1 MSGADTI
8 AIVGCG
14 AIGSLIAARLAAAG
28 RPVAALARGAHLT
41 AMRAQGLRLTADD
54 GTDTLHRLAVTDR
67 MDRLPDAGVILITL
81 KAHHLAPF
89 ALELAE
95 RAARGAALVFAQNGI
110 PWWYPR
116 GIPALAGL
124 PPGAVDPEG
133 ALPGAM
139 EDLPVM
145 GGVLY
150 MIASLRAPGWVHE
163 VPMQGKR
170 LLVGAAD
177 HNHNQSRAAA
187 VAAALDVPGNPTKVD
202 TEIRRTVWAKLL
214 GNIALNPL
222 CMLTGVPVDRLMADP
237 EAARMV
243 EALMHEAADIAGA
256 AGIPGLQDGI
266 PPRLAAFRERPGVKP
281 SMLQDAELGR
291 AMEIGPILGA
301 PLALAQR
308 LGVPAPLLAQIH
320 ALAALR
326 AQTLGPKEP

>member
-1 MSGADTI
+1 MSASDTI

-28 RPVAALARGAHLT
+28 RPVAALARGPHLT
-41 AMRAQGLRLTADD
+41 AMRAQGLRLTAAD
-54 GTDTLHRLAVTDR
+54 GTDTLHRFAVTDR
-67 MDRLPDAGVILITL
+67 MDRLPEAGVILITL
-81 KAHHLAPF
+81 KAHQLAPF
-89 ALELAE
+89 APELAA

-124 PPGAVDPEG
+124 PLGAVDPEG
-133 ALPGAM
+133 AVTGALA
-139 EDLPVM
+139 DLPVM

-177 HNHNQSRAAA
+177 HDQSRAAT
-187 VAAALDVPGNPTKVD
+187 VACALDVPGNPVQFD
-202 TEIRRTVWAKLL
+202 PEIRRAVWAKLL

-222 CMLTGVPVDRLMADP
+222 CMLTGAPVDRLMADP
-237 EAARMV
+237 EAAGMI
-243 EALMHEAADIAGA
+243 ETLMHEAADIAEA

-308 LGVPAPLLAQIH
+308 LQVPVPLLAQIH

-326 AQTLGPKEP
+326 SQTLRSKDP